1 MHTRKLATLPTTDV
15 TAEGA
20 VVAVPVV
27 SVTLLEDRAAV
38 TRKGRARLSPGRSR
52 LKIADVSPVLAD
64 KTLTAVISGPADAG
78 SVDDV
83 RARRRWV
90 PPADRPEEVRRLEEE
105 LEALGREG
113 ERLSEDHE
121 RLDQASDRRRSAL
134 QMTLAEMLDDAG
146 WGTGPDEGW
155 GRRYRESVEAI
166 EKLEADKLAL
176 AHRIE
181 DHEREVSDLETR
193 VAATREAAGR
203 RAAWI
208 EVDVTAPSSGD
219 YEIRVDYVV
228 PAACWRPA
236 HAARLVPPLGPGAPA
251 AVAFECHA
259 FAWQATG
266 EDWSDVELRFSTQRT
281 TRGAE
286 PPRLETDTLS
296 LQARAPQLAV
306 SAREEAIQTTGPQQ
320 PAGKATRLPGVDDG
334 GETRTLPAPARA
346 TVPSDGRPHRIPL
359 FRFETEAAV
368 EPVAIPELVPAV
380 LVKSTQTNRSPHPI
394 LAGPVDLVRDGGF
407 AGRTTVLFVAPGARF
422 DLSWG
427 PEPEVRVR
435 REAREVVHERGML
448 SAWEGREQRVSLRLS
463 NLGPAEQRFTLR
475 ERVPVSEV
483 EKVQV
488 VPDAKETTR
497 AAAPDADG
505 FVRWNVKLPP
515 FGTEKIELRYT
526 LKIHKDVA
534 WG

>member
-1 MHTRKLATLPTTDV
+1 MPTRRLAALPATDV

-38 TRKGRARLSPGRSR
+38 VRKGRVRLSPGRSR
-52 LKIADVSPVLAD
+52 LRIPDVSPVLAD
-64 KTLTAVISGPADAG
+64 KTLTAVIAGPAEA
-78 SVDDV
+78 SVDDA
-83 RARRRWV
+83 RARRRWL
-90 PPADRPEEVRRLEEE
+90 PPADRPEEVRKLEEE
-105 LEALGREG
+105 LETLRREG

-121 RLDQASDRRRSAL
+121 RLDQALERRRTAA
-134 QMTLAEMLDDAG
+134 QTALAEMLEDAG
-146 WGTGPDEGW
+146 WGTGPDEAW
-155 GRRYRESVEAI
+155 VRRHREA
-166 EKLEADKLAL
+166 LEAAERLETEKLAL

-181 DHEREVSDLETR
+181 DHERTVADLEAR

-208 EVDVTAPSSGD
+208 EVDATAPAAGE
-219 YEIRVDYVV
+219 YELRVDYVV

-236 HAARLVPPLGPGAPA
+236 HAARLVPALGTDAPA
-251 AVAFECHA
+251 AVSFECHA

-266 EDWSDVELRFSTQRT
+266 EDWKDVELRFSTQRT
-281 TRGAE
+281 TAGAE
-286 PPRLETDTLS
+286 PPRLETDTLT
-296 LQARAPQLAV
+296 LEARAPQIAV
-306 SAREEAIQTTGPQQ
+306 SAREEAIQTTGPQ
-320 PAGKATRLPGVDDG
+320 PKVAKAARLPGVDDG
-334 GETRTLPAPARA
+334 GETRTIAAPGRA

-368 EPVAIPELVPAV
+368 EPVSMPELVPAV
-380 LVKSTQTNRSPHPI
+380 LVKSTQANRAQHPI
-394 LAGPVDLVRDGGF
+394 LAGPVDLVRDGGY
-407 AGRTTVLFVAPGARF
+407 AGRTTVLFAAPGSRF

-427 PEPEVRVR
+427 PDPEVRVR

-463 NLGPAEQRFTLR
+463 NLSPAEKRFALR

-488 VPDAKETTR
+488 VPDPKETTR
-497 AAAPDADG
+497 GATPDADG
-505 FVRWNVKLPP
+505 FVRWDARIPP
-515 FGTEKIELRYT
+515 FGTEKLELRYT
-526 LKIHKDVA
+526 IKVHKDVVWA
-534 WG
+534 